1 MEKCVCKGGGGGG
14 AWGVRG
20 IRMEMQAK
28 KRGSLLIGGVG
39 DVCDV
44 VGLSLLL
51 PNNNTAGWMWSER
64 RQRER

>member
-1 MEKCVCKGGGGGG
+1 MEKCVCEGGGGG
-14 AWGVRG
+14 
-20 IRMEMQAK
+20 IRMKMQAK

-51 PNNNTAGWMWSER
+51 SNNNTAGWMWSER

>member
-1 MEKCVCKGGGGGG
+1 MEKCVCKGGGRWGGG
-14 AWGVRG
+14 YRG

-39 DVCDV
+39 DVCDI
-44 VGLSLLL
+44 VGLSLL
-51 PNNNTAGWMWSER
+51 PSNNNTAGWMWSER